1 MIDPIDDI
9 VRQARQGS
17 VSAIIQVLN
26 EKLSSSGIRTRA
38 MFVQGV
44 LQLLCEAAKPEQ
56 LEQPIVVPQVQQI
69 LQSLQPRNIRRVNVN
84 SRIVRE
90 QQLLWLEEISRDPQN
105 QLLWSEEI
113 VLRQPNPFK
122 RFIQDW
128 KDNSPDA
135 MSVDLS
141 KTPSKHVER
150 EQRVFWRG
158 LVGGAGLSVVLLLL
172 GWVFSQWLT
181 PQLAEQK
188 LRAGEANAVSDQP
201 EASLEAI
208 APSQNRP
215 ATAIPSA
222 SPVGSPTSSTSSPVP
237 NAVGGS
243 DPFAD
248 AVRLAQETVTAGQN
262 AQSSADWLR
271 IAAQWQ
277 TASDLM
283 SVTPIEDSRYAVAQD
298 RVVVYRQNSEAALQQ
313 AQNQPQ

>member
-1 MIDPIDDI
+1 
-9 VRQARQGS
+9 
-17 VSAIIQVLN
+17 
-26 EKLSSSGIRTRA
+26 

-158 LVGGAGLSVVLLLL
+158 LVGGAGLSVALLLL

-188 LRAGEANAVSDQP
+188 LRAGETNAVSDQP
-201 EASLEAI
+201 DSSPEAI
-208 APSQNRP
+208 APSLSRP
-215 ATAIPSA
+215 TTGSPSA
-222 SPVGSPTSSTSSPVP
+222 SPAGSPSSPTSTVP
-237 NAVGGS
+237 IAVAGS